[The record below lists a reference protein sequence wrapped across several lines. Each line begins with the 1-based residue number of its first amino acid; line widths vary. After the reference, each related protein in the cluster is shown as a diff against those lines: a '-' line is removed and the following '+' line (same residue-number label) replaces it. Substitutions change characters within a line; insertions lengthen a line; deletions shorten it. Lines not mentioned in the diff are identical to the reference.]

1 MTQFIITSLLW
12 ICAIGCGLIAG
23 LFFAFSTF
31 IMTALARIEQPSGI
45 AAMNMINSTILR
57 SMFIPVFF
65 GTTLASLVL
74 AIMALFHWG
83 EPGSLPMLAGG
94 IVYVMGMFVC
104 TMIANVPLNNALAAV
119 DPAGPDA
126 TPVWSRYLKD
136 WTFWNHLRTL
146 SSTAA
151 CALFVAALAA
161 G

>member
-65 GTTLASLVL
+65 GTTLASLAL
-74 AIMALFHWG
+74 AAMALFHWG
-83 EPGSLPMLAGG
+83 EPGALPMLAGG

-104 TMIANVPLNNALAAV
+104 TMFANVPLNNALAAV

-126 TPVWSRYLKD
+126 APVWARYLKD